1 LLSPCRAQRQALLE
15 QERQRARTNTVG
27 QRFPFPNQEIKR
39 KLPLYVVG
47 NKRSLMIAPQICLRF
62 GLGDYTRRQQGVHY
76 GGLDAQTI
84 RLEGNI
90 VSRTAGVRSII
101 PRYAGPE

>member
-1 LLSPCRAQRQALLE
+1 MQTFRGRGIGAGRARS
-15 QERQRARTNTVG
+15 RTNTVS
-27 QRFPFPNQEIKR
+27 QRFPFPNQEIGR

-47 NKRSLMIAPQICLRF
+47 NKQSLMIEPQIRLRLH
-62 GLGDYTRRQQGVHY
+62 LGTTPGVSRVFMD

-90 VSRTAGVRSII
+90 VSGTAGVRSIVT
-101 PRYAGPE
+101 RNAGPD

>member
-1 LLSPCRAQRQALLE
+1 MCR
-15 QERQRARTNTVG
+15 ERARERTNTVS
-27 QRFPFPNQEIKR
+27 QRFPFPKQEIRR

-47 NKRSLMIAPQICLRF
+47 NKQSLMIEPQIRLRLH
-62 GLGDYTRRQQGVHY
+62 LGTTPGVSRVFMD

-90 VSRTAGVRSII
+90 VSRTAGVRNII
-101 PRYAGPE
+101 TCNAGPE